1 MKKNFFLSILS
12 GLLLGI
18 SWPTFGITFFIFFS
32 IVPLLILLK
41 NIGLKKSKFNWLKVL
56 SLSFLTFVIWNLI
69 TTWWIVNSSFFGFI
83 FAILV
88 NSFLYSLLVLIYF
101 ETKKFL
107 PKFGSFILFVSLWI
121 SFEKFHTIW
130 DFSWPWLNLG
140 NVFSEKISWIQ
151 WYEYTGSFGG
161 TLWVLVINIF
171 IYLLIDSKYKSRK
184 IIVIKVLRI
193 FILFISPVIFSFFI
207 SMNQKKKEKSRNFIL
222 IQPNIDP
229 YKEKY
234 NLTNMDNLRLIEKMT
249 TGNLGESTHYLITPE
264 TFFSEENGEDIDQ
277 ISTSILTDSIN
288 KFIDKNESMNILSGI
303 QLYKFIYNKDS
314 INNNSIKLNKSVWV
328 NFYNSAIL
336 YNSKKDYQI
345 YHKSK
350 FVPGVEILPYKSFFK
365 PLIGNFMLNL
375 GGTVHGRTPQ
385 KNRSLFVS
393 SIGDKFASII
403 CYESIYGSFVRKFS
417 LNGAEFFTIISND
430 AWWGETEGHRQL
442 LSYSKLRAIENRKSI
457 ARVANTG
464 ISGFIDSNGNIYS
477 KMEYNTKGILKNN
490 LQLNNNITFYVKYGD
505 YISRISNL
513 MLLILLT
520 IVLSKVVKKNI

>member
-18 SWPTFGITFFIFFS
+18 SWPTYGFTIFIFVS

-41 NIGLKKSKFNWLKVL
+41 NIGRKKSKYNWLKVL
-56 SLSFLTFVIWNLI
+56 SLSFLTFLIWNLI
-69 TTWWIVNSSFFGFI
+69 TTWWIINSSFFGFV
-83 FAILV
+83 FAVLV
-88 NSFLYSLLVLIYF
+88 NSLLYSILILIYY
-101 ETKKFL
+101 ETSKFL
-107 PKFGSFILFVSLWI
+107 PKFGAFILFISLWI

-140 NVFSEKISWIQ
+140 NVFSEKINWIQ
-151 WYEYTGSFGG
+151 WYEYTGTFGG
-161 TLWVLVINIF
+161 TLWVLLINI
-171 IYLLIDSKYKSRK
+171 LIFVLYESKIKSKK
-184 IIVIKVLRI
+184 IIVLKTIRI
-193 FILFISPVIFSFFI
+193 LLIIIFPIIISFLI
-207 SMNQKKKEKSRNFIL
+207 SINLNKEDKSRNFIL
-222 IQPNIDP
+222 FQPNIDP

-234 NLTNMDNLRLIEKMT
+234 NLTNFDNLKLLKIMT
-249 TGNLGESTHYLITPE
+249 KKNVNESTHYIVTPE

-277 ISTSILTDSIN
+277 ISSSILTDSIN
-288 KFIDKNESMNILSGI
+288 EFIKKNKSINILSGI
-303 QLYKFIYNKDS
+303 ELYKFRYKKDS
-314 INNNSIKLNKSVWV
+314 LNDNSIEISKNVWV

-336 YNSKKDYQI
+336 YNSNKDYQI

-350 FVPGVEILPYKSFFK
+350 FVPGVEKLPYKTFFE
-365 PLIGNFMLNL
+365 PLVGNFMIDL
-375 GGTVHGRTPQ
+375 GGTVYGRTPQ
-385 KNRSLFVS
+385 EDRNVFVS
-393 SIGDKFASII
+393 NLGDKFASII

-442 LSYSKLRAIENRKSI
+442 LSYSKLRAVENRKSI

-464 ISGFIDSNGNIYS
+464 ISGFIDSNGKIYS
-477 KMEYNTKGILKNN
+477 KTKYNTKDILKNK
-490 LQLNNNITFYVKYGD
+490 LHLNNKITFYVKYGD

-520 IVLSKVVKKNI
+520 IVLSKIVKKYI